1 MANER
6 KERKE
11 RSGSLLAVKS
21 LTNCSAVDPRRH
33 ALHEALADFRQ
44 RLARIELSCQT
55 NAAEAAEGVDV
66 ALRAEILNGLD
77 AGNQTHLRSTNQ
89 MYWPNK
95 RQTFDDLCIA
105 RKPLKSNLSVNIQL
119 MY

>member
-6 KERKE
+6 EKQKRK
-11 RSGSLLAVKS
+11 AVKS

-55 NAAEAAEGVDV
+55 NAAEATEGVDV
-66 ALRAEILNGLD
+66 ALRAEILNRLD
-77 AGNQTHLRSTNQ
+77 AGDQTHLRSMNSQ
-89 MYWPNK
+89 WSPCFG
-95 RQTFDDLCIA
+95 Q
-105 RKPLKSNLSVNIQL
+105 LKDTHL
-119 MY
+119 MINAL